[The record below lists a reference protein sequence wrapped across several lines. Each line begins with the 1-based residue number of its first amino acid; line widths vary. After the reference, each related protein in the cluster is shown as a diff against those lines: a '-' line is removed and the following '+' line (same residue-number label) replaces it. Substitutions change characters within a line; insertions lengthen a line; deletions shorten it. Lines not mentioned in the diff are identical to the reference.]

1 MPDNLPNRITLLR
14 LGMAVV
20 FFAVLSFYAAG
31 NLGTRWILPAAFWI
45 YLAAAISDVIDGW
58 LARAWNQV
66 TAFGRV
72 FDPVVDKV
80 LVCGA
85 FVFLA
90 GPGFIDPATRVS
102 ESGVAPWMVVL
113 ILFRELLVSAIRALA
128 EAQGTAFAAN
138 WVGKLK
144 MFVQSATVC
153 VVLGVL
159 AWHRETL
166 GWLRVA
172 SIWITVLV
180 SAWSIY
186 AYLLR
191 ARELLFTRPGTDATN
206 DPRRAAPPGDTRSD
220 TTAAPVAAEASLSGA
235 AGGPNP

>member
-1 MPDNLPNRITLLR
+1 MPNNLPNRITLVR
-14 LGMAVV
+14 LGLAVV
-20 FFAVLSFYAAG
+20 FFAVLSFYSASRPA
-31 NLGTRWILPAAFWI
+31 TRWILPTAFWI
-45 YLAAAISDVIDGW
+45 FLAAAVSDIVDGW

-90 GPGFIDPATRVS
+90 GPGFIDPAIGTS
-102 ESGVAPWMVVL
+102 ESGVAPWMAVL

-128 EAQGTAFAAN
+128 EAQGSAFAAN

-159 AWHRETL
+159 AWHRGTL

-172 SIWITVLV
+172 CVWLTVLI

-191 ARELLFTRPGTDATN
+191 ARELLFGSPATAG
-206 DPRRAAPPGDTRSD
+206 RAGADRS
-220 TTAAPVAAEASLSGA
+220 TPAPVPPAPRPDVAAATAPRA
-235 AGGPNP
+235 AGGASP